1 MANIQPITSTTH
13 AAIKIKNNPHLLQS
27 KNSHMTP
34 VIIHEFATAAQEFP
48 VVFIKDPDTGQFRA
62 IALLGL
68 NPNQNLFIKNGEW
81 QAQYIPE
88 ALTIYPFVLSN
99 DTNNNDSLLLCLDA
113 DSSLVN
119 EQEGAALFDEKGQQ
133 MPWLAEKGE
142 QLVSLVEKNQLT
154 EMFIKA
160 LTDNDLLKPQTLTI
174 QTPQGKDYSLNGL
187 YVIDQQQL
195 DQLDDPSYS
204 VLRQRGFIAPIYAS
218 LMSMQ
223 RVKFLAAMQE

>member
-1 MANIQPITSTTH
+1 MANIQPITNTTH
-13 AAIKIKNNPHLLQS
+13 AAIKIKHNPQVLQS

-34 VIIHEFATAAQEFP
+34 LIIHEFATAAQEFP
-48 VVFIKDPDTGQFRA
+48 VVFVKDPDTGQFRA

-68 NPNQNLFIKNGEW
+68 KPNQNLFMKNDQW
-81 QAQYIPE
+81 QAQYVPE
-88 ALTIYPFVLSN
+88 ALTVYPFVLSN
-99 DTNNNDSLLLCLDA
+99 DSNNNDLLLLCLDA
-113 DSSLVN
+113 DSPLVN
-119 EQEGAALFDEKGQQ
+119 DQEGLPLFDDDGQQ

-160 LTDNDLLKPQTLTI
+160 LTDNDLLIPQTLTI

-195 DQLDDPSYS
+195 DQLDDQSYS

-223 RVKFLAAMQE
+223 RIRFLAAMQD